1 MIQAESNLQATR
13 AQYGALMEE
22 GKSESQNLDAFEAQR
37 RHEYEM
43 RKASVFQELASSTGT
58 IVVSGDTG
66 ERLLQQLVDVSASQS
81 DLAVA
86 KKK

>member
-1 MIQAESNLQATR
+1 
-13 AQYGALMEE
+13 MEE

-37 RHEYEM
+37 RHDYEM
-43 RKASVFQELASSTGT
+43 RKAAVFQGLASSTGT

-81 DLAVA
+81 DLAVP